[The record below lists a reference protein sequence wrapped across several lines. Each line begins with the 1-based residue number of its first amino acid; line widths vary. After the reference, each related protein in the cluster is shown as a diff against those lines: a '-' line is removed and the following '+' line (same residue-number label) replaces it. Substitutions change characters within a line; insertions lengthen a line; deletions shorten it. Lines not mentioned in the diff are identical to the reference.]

1 MNSEDDVKKEHF
13 DSLLD
18 SIGEARSHARGEAV
32 TGLKVHTRKVE
43 RSAIAAVRLK
53 AGLTQVEFARLLG
66 ASLGTIRKWEMG
78 ERSPSGA
85 AATLLRVLD
94 FDPTTVT
101 RALGVTPEQPKR
113 MPRSGLVEVQ

>member
-1 MNSEDDVKKEHF
+1 MKKEHL
-13 DSLLD
+13 DGLLD
-18 SIGEARSHARGEAV
+18 SIGEARRHARGEAV
-32 TGLKVHTRKVE
+32 AGLKVHARTVE
-43 RSAIAAVRLK
+43 PSAIAAIRLK
-53 AGLTQVEFARLLG
+53 AGLTQAEFARLLG

-94 FDPTTVT
+94 FDPATVT

-113 MPRSGLVEVQ
+113 APRSGLVAAE

>member
-32 TGLKVHTRKVE
+32 AGLKVHTRKVE

-94 FDPTTVT
+94 FDPATVT

-113 MPRSGLVEVQ
+113 MPRSGLVAAE